1 MLKKDGKLFG
11 KISVIDILA
20 VIAVVILIVGVAARF
35 SGNQAVTV
43 SSGQEI
49 QCDLRVTEIRQVTV
63 DALKKGGQVYDID
76 TKEYIGDIV
85 DVKQEDCYSLINMAN
100 GERKLVPVE
109 ERYDAIVTVAFTGS
123 VSEKGY
129 YTASNR
135 QMSPGGKVGINS
147 KFAHC
152 WSTIQDVYPAEEK

>member
-11 KISVIDILA
+11 KISIIDIAALVA
-20 VIAVVILIVGVAARF
+20 IVILIVGVAVRF

-43 SSGQEI
+43 TGGQPIE
-49 QCDLRVTEIRQVTV
+49 CDLRVTEIRQVTV
-63 DALKKGGQVYDID
+63 DALKKGGQVYDIE

-85 DVKQEDCYSLINMAN
+85 EVKQEDCYSLINMAN
-100 GERKLVPVE
+100 GERKLVPVQ

-129 YTASNR
+129 YTATNR

-152 WSTIQDVYPAEEK
+152 WSVITDVRLAEK

>member
-1 MLKKDGKLFG
+1 MQKDGKLFG
-11 KISVIDILA
+11 KISIIDIAAL
-20 VIAVVILIVGVAARF
+20 IAVVVLIVGVAVRF

-43 SSGQEI
+43 SSGQAIE
-49 QCDLRVTEIRQVTV
+49 CDLRITEIRQVTV
-63 DALKKGGQVYDID
+63 DALKKGGQVYDIE

-85 DVKQEDCYSLINMAN
+85 DVKQEDCYSLIAMAN

-109 ERYDAIVTVAFTGS
+109 ERYNAVVTVAFTGS

-135 QMSPGGKVGINS
+135 QMSAGGKVGINS

-152 WSTIQDVYPAEEK
+152 WSSIEAVRLADEK

>member
-1 MLKKDGKLFG
+1 MLKDGKLFG
-11 KISVIDILA
+11 KISVIDIAALL
-20 VIAVVILIVGVAARF
+20 VVVVLIVGIAVRF
-35 SGNQAVTV
+35 SGNQAVVV
-43 SSGQEI
+43 SGGQAIE
-49 QCDLRVTEIRQVTV
+49 CDLQITGIRQVTV
-63 DALKKGGQVYDID
+63 DALKKGGQIYDIE

-85 DVKQEDCYSLINMAN
+85 DVTHKESESIVVMGN

-109 ERYDAIVTVAFTGS
+109 GRYDAVVTITFTGS

-152 WSTIQDVYPAEEK
+152 WSSILDVRLAEEK